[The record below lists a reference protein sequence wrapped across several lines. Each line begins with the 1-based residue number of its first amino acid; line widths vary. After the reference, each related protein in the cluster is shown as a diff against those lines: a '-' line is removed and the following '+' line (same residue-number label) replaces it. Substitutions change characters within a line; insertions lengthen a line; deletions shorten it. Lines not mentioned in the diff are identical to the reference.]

1 MRLRRKWPPCVVTS
15 VSIKHSLH
23 IYNLSSS
30 YLLLSFIHTLTYLNM
45 LSQLNNQI
53 NQFVVVNYT
62 KRKIHNQACKR
73 FNRLARFY
81 DTVDVVKHI
90 LAFKHKTYITVFNL
104 LFQSSKR
111 MLRSNEIVLPS
122 SGLLDTELELIFSL
136 QVSLRIHATLL
147 TSSLNRFITNNVLIK
162 VELHFKIL

>member
-53 NQFVVVNYT
+53 NQFVVMLIIQN
-62 KRKIHNQACKR
+62 
-73 FNRLARFY
+73 
-81 DTVDVVKHI
+81 VKFI
-90 LAFKHKTYITVFNL
+90 IKSAKDF
-104 LFQSSKR
+104 
-111 MLRSNEIVLPS
+111 IV
-122 SGLLDTELELIFSL
+122 
-136 QVSLRIHATLL
+136 
-147 TSSLNRFITNNVLIK
+147 
-162 VELHFKIL
+162 